1 MTLDVSSENI
11 IVSPHG
17 RESKTVLDSGFQAV
31 NFGFQML
38 DSTLSVKLGFR
49 IPIVSRILDS
59 KARDSGFQKQRFP
72 VFQDPDSLTWGE
84 LCRIGVVSIFTLSR
98 MSEVKKIHSLS
109 FNSPEIK
116 HLEDVGTISS

>member
-1 MTLDVSSENI
+1 M
-11 IVSPHG
+11 
-17 RESKTVLDSGFQAV
+17 
-31 NFGFQML
+31 
-38 DSTLSVKLGFR
+38 KLGFR

-59 KARDSGFQKQRFP
+59 KARDSGFQKQKFP
-72 VFQDPDSLTWGE
+72 VFQDPDFLIWGE
-84 LCRIGVVSIFTLSR
+84 LCCIGVVSTFTLSR

>member
-1 MTLDVSSENI
+1 MTLDVSSENV
-11 IVSPHG
+11 IVSPHI

-31 NFGFQML
+31 NSRSQML
-38 DSTLSVKLGFR
+38 DSTLSVELGFR